1 MSQWFHASFAID
13 SQFSP
18 SSKDNFEHF
27 LVHLRADEPEREQSQ
42 PQEKWRMKP
51 TTGGLPVKRVSAGI
65 SVSCQGG
72 GLLSSHLGKKDF
84 SPGRARQTSVLAGQE
99 GKNMQML
106 QQASVVHEGWLQWG
120 RWLLWKSA
128 MPKELPGALL
138 LQTVPK
144 DVHNKYPALQRP
156 VVSTHQSDPNQALHK
171 PRKPTWDTFR

>member
-42 PQEKWRMKP
+42 PQEKWGMKP

-72 GLLSSHLGKKDF
+72 GLLFSHLGKKDF
-84 SPGRARQTSVLAGQE
+84 SPGQARRQEHADATTSLNGAWRMAPVGQVAFVE
-99 GKNMQML
+99 IGH
-106 QQASVVHEGWLQWG
+106 A
-120 RWLLWKSA
+120 
-128 MPKELPGALL
+128 
-138 LQTVPK
+138 
-144 DVHNKYPALQRP
+144 
-156 VVSTHQSDPNQALHK
+156 
-171 PRKPTWDTFR
+171 